1 MSDSNWLC
9 FSDLTLDFEY
19 PYFIFFFRLKTV
31 LKRLSLNDFV
41 IRYSSEL

>member
-19 PYFIFFFRLKTV
+19 PYFIFFFASKQ
-31 LKRLSLNDFV
+31 F
-41 IRYSSEL
+41 

>member
-19 PYFIFFFRLKTV
+19 PYFIFFRLKTV

>member
-19 PYFIFFFRLKTV
+19 PYFIFFSPKNSFET
-31 LKRLSLNDFV
+31 FE
-41 IRYSSEL
+41 SE